1 MKELRELK
9 TRHTMTTMFDYD
21 VNIMSMEAKEMAFFA
36 VQFFTDIL
44 DLVIFMFSHLWV
56 GCHGIN
62 IALGYL
68 EFWKY
73 DFRSV
78 KIIVGT
84 ISLLVGPT

>member
-44 DLVIFMFSHLWV
+44 DLVSFLFSHL
-56 GCHGIN
+56 
-62 IALGYL
+62 
-68 EFWKY
+68 
-73 DFRSV
+73 
-78 KIIVGT
+78 
-84 ISLLVGPT
+84 